1 MNGAFLS
8 SLRLSLYGVALFLL
22 KAESPSWDISSLN
35 QLWDLID
42 CVDFLVGLCAPKK
55 WSPSFNAL
63 WIKQGRPVHSSLA
76 RLHNAST
83 FVANKRLTR
92 KEWSDG
98 RINLLEASPQVS
110 HHFSCRMSSWIVT
123 QKAKLSVR
131 EAVFFSTLPLSLFY
145 SMFRETR
152 AWKGSGIERAISCVW
167 ELSLRVFVQMT
178 PSIFRLHGDCEVF
191 MLGWKMQY
199 KQVFLILKISWFSS
213 MVLFEPQFF

>member
-8 SLRLSLYGVALFLL
+8 SLRLSLYRMALFLL

-42 CVDFLVGLCAPKK
+42 CADFLVGLCAPKK

-131 EAVFFSTLPLSLFY
+131 EAVFFPLSLSHY
-145 SMFRETR
+145 SIQCSEKPERE
-152 AWKGSGIERAISCVW
+152 KVPE
-167 ELSLRVFVQMT
+167 
-178 PSIFRLHGDCEVF
+178 
-191 MLGWKMQY
+191 
-199 KQVFLILKISWFSS
+199 
-213 MVLFEPQFF
+213 